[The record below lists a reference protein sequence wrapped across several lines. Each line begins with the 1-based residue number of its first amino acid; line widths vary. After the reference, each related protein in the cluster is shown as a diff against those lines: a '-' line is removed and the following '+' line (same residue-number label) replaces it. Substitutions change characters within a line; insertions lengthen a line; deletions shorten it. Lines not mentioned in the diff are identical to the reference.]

1 MILDRVNKCLLQ
13 QEKKQVKSHAGG
25 QERVCIIA
33 IARVCYRGN
42 LSVISVCVSTSAKDG
57 IELACSKNS

>member
-1 MILDRVNKCLLQ
+1 M
-13 QEKKQVKSHAGG
+13 KSHTGG

-42 LSVISVCVSTSAKDG
+42 LSVISVCVSPGAGSCLQWQSVCNNEVIAGLESIVD
-57 IELACSKNS
+57 